1 VTAAPSV
8 ATTSFDVGDGA
19 LVEVLTIT
27 AERSGPTV
35 SVLGGVHG
43 DELEGVAAARLL
55 AGRLAGSLVAGRV
68 RIVAVANP
76 LAFAARS
83 RVTPFDGS
91 NLARCFPGRPDGTVT
106 ERIADVLTTVVI
118 SGSDLVIDLHSA
130 GAAYS
135 MPLFVGCLDGDDEVA
150 KRSIAAAT
158 TFGAPLGWLHES
170 IEPGRSTSA
179 ALALGIPVIYAE
191 GGGGGALIRDE
202 VLCYVD
208 GVERILATSG
218 SLSTRPTEPA
228 PTTWLVG
235 GDGNVDASMS
245 ASSNGWCL
253 TAVRAG
259 DQVSAG
265 DLVAELIDS
274 AGEVVERIEAPR
286 SATVMMLRRRAEVVA
301 GDGLVMYGPPARG

>member
-1 VTAAPSV
+1 
-8 ATTSFDVGDGA
+8 
-19 LVEVLTIT
+19 
-27 AERSGPTV
+27 
-35 SVLGGVHG
+35 
-43 DELEGVAAARLL
+43 
-55 AGRLAGSLVAGRV
+55 
-68 RIVAVANP
+68 
-76 LAFAARS
+76 
-83 RVTPFDGS
+83 
-91 NLARCFPGRPDGTVT
+91 
-106 ERIADVLTTVVI
+106 VLTTAVI

-191 GGGGGALIRDE
+191 GGGGGSLVRDE
-202 VLCYVD
+202 VLCYVE
-208 GVERILATSG
+208 GVERILTTLDN
-218 SLSTRPTEPA
+218 LSTPPTEQA
-228 PTTWLVG
+228 PTKWLVG
-235 GDGNVDASMS
+235 GDGNVDASTS

-274 AGEVVERIEAPR
+274 AGEVVERIAAPR
-286 SATVMMLRRRAEVVA
+286 SATVMMLRRQAEVVA
-301 GDGLVMYGPPARG
+301 GDGIVMYGPPARG